1 MDMTCK
7 ECAHC
12 HVCEFAKEIG
22 SDKAVKIFDFKCP
35 DFQNKADV
43 VNVANKIKPGDKVY
57 FSLYDDT
64 APEESEVGAEEV
76 FDVGTK
82 GIYFYSGSGIADFY
96 SYDDIGKVVFLNR
109 KEAEDE
115 LLCIMAKELMMGNES
130 DT

>member
-1 MDMTCK
+1 MTK
-7 ECAHC
+7 N
-12 HVCEFAKEIG
+12 I
-22 SDKAVKIFDFKCP
+22 
-35 DFQNKADV
+35 
-43 VNVANKIKPGDKVY
+43 KIKPGDKVY
-57 FSLYDDT
+57 FPLYDDT

-115 LLCIMAKELMMGNES
+115 LLCIMAKELRKG
-130 DT
+130 